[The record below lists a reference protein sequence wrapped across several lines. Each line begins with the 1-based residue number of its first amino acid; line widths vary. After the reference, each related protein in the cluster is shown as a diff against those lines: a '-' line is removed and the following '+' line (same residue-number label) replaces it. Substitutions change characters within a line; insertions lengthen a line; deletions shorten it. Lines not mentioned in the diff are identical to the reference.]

1 MSSIPESRRGPVRDR
16 VLRRAGRFQRQ
27 ARQALYAYRFADARS
42 ALRAAL
48 SALDAVD
55 HTGDAELTA
64 MRVQVLVSLAYSDSE
79 GAGRGLGALD
89 AAAEL
94 LKLIPEGPR
103 LLELRGLVA
112 QQRGFLL
119 IRAGR
124 GGEGMRL
131 LDSAVRD
138 LETGLSMGVGDPDV
152 LAGLHVNRSLVFIER
167 ADTAGAV
174 AELRRSVDLAE
185 RYDLNP
191 VGIKARHN
199 IGYIAYMTGDLPTAL
214 RDFERV
220 AQECL
225 VRAPSLLPVVRLD
238 QARALLAAGL
248 PQEAA
253 RHLADAL
260 PMLRKQRA
268 GQDAAEVEVTL
279 AASAL
284 LDDRVRDARKW
295 ARSAERRFIR
305 RGNQRWA
312 AVAALA
318 GLRAETATA
327 LTAGRVPASL
337 PAVAVKLAEELRGLG
352 LVDETAL
359 ALMLAVRLELRR
371 GDREAARSMLAQVP
385 RPRPTTPV
393 DHRMLL
399 RLCRAELAVADANRR
414 GALAQARAGLTELG
428 SARDRMG
435 GLDLVCGTA
444 VHGRQLGELAVRLV
458 LGGQPRTLFGW
469 LERTRAQV
477 YRYEPLPEIDDPG
490 IAQKA
495 AELRR
500 SRREA
505 QLARLAGRAVAPLEK
520 QAAALEREVARMGWY
535 ASQWGRPKPVAT
547 LDTVAEALG
556 SAALV
561 EFASSGGDLVA
572 VVVAGGSVR
581 MVRLG
586 SMARAAEWA
595 ARLYN
600 DLNALAPD
608 VLPPPIAAVVRD
620 CAVRSAGT
628 LDELLVHPLLP
639 VIGDRDLVVVPTGE
653 LYAVQ
658 WGSLPSLVGRPVVV
672 APSATA
678 WHTAATA
685 PPGPD
690 GPVLLA
696 RGPNLTGRVVEGTS
710 LRGIYPDAVDLEG
723 PAATVAEVLSALDGA
738 SLAHVAAHGEH
749 ESTNALFSQL
759 DLADGPLFAYEVA
772 RLQRPPRQVVLAAC
786 ELALSYVRPG
796 DEALGYAG
804 ALLAAGV
811 RTVVAA
817 TSRVGDEAAAT
828 AMVDYHQRLRS
839 GLSPARALAE
849 SVAVDPYRRP
859 FVCLGSG

>member
-1 MSSIPESRRGPVRDR
+1 VASIRVR
-16 VLRRAGRFQRQ
+16 VLRRAGRFQLR
-27 ARQALYAYRFADARS
+27 ARHAVHDYRFADARTD
-42 ALRAAL
+42 LRSAL
-48 SALDAVD
+48 SALDSID
-55 HTGDAELTA
+55 HTGDPELTA
-64 MRVQVLVSLAYSDSE
+64 MRVRVLVSLAYAE
-79 GAGRGLGALD
+79 AEKAGVRLGSLD
-89 AAAEL
+89 IAQEL
-94 LKLIPEGPR
+94 IQQLPVGPLR
-103 LLELRGLVA
+103 LELQGLVE

-119 IRAGR
+119 VRAGR
-124 GGEGMRL
+124 GGEGMLL
-131 LDSAVRD
+131 LDSAVRH
-138 LETGLSMGVGDPDV
+138 LETGLEQGVGDPDV
-152 LAGLHVNRSLVFIER
+152 LAGLHINRSLVLMDR
-167 ADTAGAV
+167 ADTDGAV

-185 RYDLNP
+185 RYELSA

-199 IGYIAYMTGDLPTAL
+199 IGYIAYLVGDLPTAL
-214 RDFERV
+214 RDFER
-220 AQECL
+220 AAHECQA
-225 VRAPSLLPVVRLD
+225 RSPSLLPVVRLD

-248 PQEAA
+248 PEEAA
-253 RHLADAL
+253 RHLQDAL

-284 LDDRVRDARKW
+284 LGDRVREARRW

-318 GLRAETATA
+318 GLRAETAAA
-327 LTAGRVPASL
+327 LAAGRVPSAL

-371 GDREAARSMLAQVP
+371 GDREAARSLLGQVP

-399 RLCRAELAVADANRR
+399 RLCRAELAVADRNRR
-414 GALAQARAGLTELG
+414 RALAQARSGLTELG
-428 SARDRMG
+428 TARDRMG

-444 VHGRQLGELAVRLV
+444 VHGRQLGELAVKLTLR
-458 LGGQPRTLFGW
+458 GRPRALFDW

-477 YRYEPLPEIDDPG
+477 YRYEPLPDIDDPR
-490 IAQKA
+490 IAQTA

-500 SRREA
+500 KRREA
-505 QLARLAGRAVAPLEK
+505 QLARLSGRSAGVLEK
-520 QAAALEREVARMGWY
+520 QTAALEREVVRLGWY
-535 ASQWGRPKPVAT
+535 ASPWGRPRPVAA
-547 LDTVAEALG
+547 LEEVAAALG
-556 SAALV
+556 DAALV
-561 EFASSGGDLVA
+561 EFAASDGELVA
-572 VVVAGGSVR
+572 VVIADGVTR

-586 SMARAAEWA
+586 AMAEAAEWA

-620 CAVRSAGT
+620 CAVRSAAR
-628 LDELLVHPLLP
+628 LDALLVRPLLS
-639 VIGDRDLVVVPTGE
+639 VIGERDLVVVPTGE

-678 WHTAATA
+678 WHSAATA
-685 PPGPD
+685 PDAPSER
-690 GPVLLA
+690 VLLA
-696 RGPNLTGRVVEGTS
+696 RGPGLTGRVAEGAT
-710 LRGIYPDAVDLEG
+710 LRGIYPDAVDIDG
-723 PAATVAEVLSALDGA
+723 DRATVADVLSVLDGA
-738 SLAHVAAHGEH
+738 ALAHLAAHGEH
-749 ESTNALFSQL
+749 ESTNALFSRL
-759 DLADGPLFAYEVA
+759 ELADGPLFAYEVA

-811 RTVVAA
+811 PTVVAA

-828 AMVDYHQRLRS
+828 AMVDYHQRLKA
-839 GLSPARALAE
+839 GLGPARALAE
-849 SVAVDPYRRP
+849 AVAADPYRRP

>member
-1 MSSIPESRRGPVRDR
+1 MASERER
-16 VLRRAGRFQRQ
+16 VLRRARRFQDR
-27 ARQALYAYRFADARS
+27 ARQAVYAYRFADART
-42 ALRAAL
+42 ALKAAI
-48 SALDAVD
+48 AVLDTVD
-55 HTGDAELTA
+55 HTGDPDLITV
-64 MRVQVLVSLAYSDSE
+64 RVRVLVSLAYSDAE
-79 GAGRGLGALD
+79 GAGTGMDALD
-89 AAAEL
+89 AAERL
-94 LKLIPEGPR
+94 LDQIPPGPR
-103 LLELRGLVA
+103 QRELRGLVE

-124 GGEGMRL
+124 GDEGMRL
-131 LDSAVRD
+131 LDSAVQH
-138 LETGLSMGVGDPDV
+138 LETVLELGIGDPDV

-174 AELRRSVDLAE
+174 AELRRSVELAE
-185 RYDLNP
+185 RYDLNL

-199 IGYIAYMTGDLPTAL
+199 IGYIAYMSGDLPTAL
-214 RDFERV
+214 RDFER
-220 AQECL
+220 AARECL
-225 VRAPSLLPVVRLD
+225 AHAPSLVPVVRLD

-253 RHLADAL
+253 RHLEDAL
-260 PMLRKQRA
+260 PLLRKQRA

-284 LDDRVRDARKW
+284 LEDRVRDARRW

-318 GLRAETATA
+318 GLRAETAEA
-327 LTAGRVPASL
+327 LGADRVPAAL

-371 GDREAARSMLAQVP
+371 GDREAARALLAQVP

-399 RLCRAELAVADANRR
+399 RLCRAELAVADGNRR
-414 GALAQARAGLTELG
+414 RALAEARSGLTELG
-428 SARDRMG
+428 TARDRMG

-444 VHGRQLGELAVRLV
+444 VHGRQLGELAIRLT
-458 LGGQPRTLFGW
+458 LRGRPRALYDW

-477 YRYEPLPEIDDPG
+477 YRYEPLPEIDDPR
-490 IAQKA
+490 IAQTA

-500 SRREA
+500 TRREA
-505 QLARLAGRAVAPLEK
+505 QLARLSGRPAARLEK
-520 QAAALEREVARMGWY
+520 QTAALEREVVRLGWY
-535 ASQWGRPKPVAT
+535 ASPWGRPRPVAG
-547 LDTVAEALG
+547 LDEVAAALG
-556 SAALV
+556 STALV

-572 VVVAGGSVR
+572 VVVADGVTR
-581 MVRLG
+581 LVRLG
-586 SMARAAEWA
+586 PMAEAAEWA

-620 CAVRSAGT
+620 CAVRSAAR
-628 LDELLVHPLLP
+628 LDELLVRPLLP

-685 PPGPD
+685 AGPPSGR
-690 GPVLLA
+690 VLLA
-696 RGPNLTGRVVEGTS
+696 RGPNLTGRVAEGES
-710 LRGIYPDAVDLEG
+710 LRGIYPGAVDLDG
-723 PAATVAEVLSALDGA
+723 DHATVAEVLAALDGA
-738 SLAHVAAHGEH
+738 DLAHVAAHGEH

-772 RLQRPPRQVVLAAC
+772 RLPRPPRQVVLAAC

-811 RTVVAA
+811 PTVIAA

-828 AMVDYHQRLRS
+828 AMVDYHQRLRA
-839 GLSPARALAE
+839 GHPPARALAE

-859 FVCLGSG
+859 FVCLGAG